1 MELTGGCKNGN
12 IVILFCITLNKINLS
27 TCSGGKKK
35 KKRTIQNSVS
45 LV

>member
-35 KKRTIQNSVS
+35 KGQFRIQSH
-45 LV
+45 